1 MRTILTNKFIKT
13 KSEEV
18 YILSKLNNPF
28 IVNFVEMF
36 QEGVMLCIVME
47 LCEVRTNSIKVW
59 FNKNF

>member
-1 MRTILTNKFIKT
+1 MKAILTNKFIKT

-18 YILSKLNNPF
+18 NILSKLNNPF

-47 LCEVRTNSIKVW
+47 ICEVRTYSIFKV
-59 FNKNF
+59 